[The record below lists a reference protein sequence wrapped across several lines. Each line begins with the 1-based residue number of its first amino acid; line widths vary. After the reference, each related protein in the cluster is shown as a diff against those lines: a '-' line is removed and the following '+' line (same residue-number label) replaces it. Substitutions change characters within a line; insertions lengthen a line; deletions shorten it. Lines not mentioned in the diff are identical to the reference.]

1 MGGRLGNSS
10 ADSMVVKNVE
20 KTEEGALAAEGQT
33 SEVVQNGAAD
43 QNGNSCKDEEST
55 KNSKVESKENTY
67 TNLTVCFICSKPATE
82 TCDKCNLVAFC
93 SEEHKKLHRPE
104 NFCFPFM
111 VEQKEGVGRYVVAV
125 RDIEPLELVMWDAAA
140 ALGPRMG
147 CPPVCLQCLKPS
159 DGSYR
164 CESCS
169 WPVCDQKCSQG
180 NAHKIECETLKNAAE
195 KVEFTNFQEPHDS
208 YRCIAPLR
216 LLKVQQKIPEVWER
230 LSYLMDHNEDR
241 IKDDVL
247 WNTYQ
252 TSVNKFL
259 KSSDP
264 TLKDEDIN
272 RTVGLLWTN
281 AFACSN
287 GGGQA
292 IFPTFSFMSHS
303 CVPNCTHS
311 VFPNKTLALQAKTKI
326 KAGEEFTISYIS
338 TLQGSLKRRMKLHD
352 KWFFDCRCPRC
363 MDPTELGSF
372 TSAHLCQ
379 VCNLPEAY
387 IIPTEVEI
395 DSAPWKCQKCG
406 LLSPAEEL
414 NKKETEIA
422 MDMQKLDNNSLVG
435 FEEFHE
441 TTLTMLHP
449 NHYLNILLKR
459 HLIGLY
465 SGVLGQLETEDLER
479 VKRYCEVVDGVYQI
493 IDPGYQKERGTILR
507 ALCEVSKML
516 AKKYLTDKTET
527 EEQFSERVKKCC
539 DLFQEGQKCMF
550 VRLKKDPNDV
560 SKYLVVARKD
570 PVALSS

>member
-1 MGGRLGNSS
+1 MGTLVRIRSLQ
-10 ADSMVVKNVE
+10 K
-20 KTEEGALAAEGQT
+20 KTKEEA
-33 SEVVQNGAAD
+33 
-43 QNGNSCKDEEST
+43 
-55 KNSKVESKENTY
+55 KENTY
-67 TNLTVCFICSKPATE
+67 TNLKVCFICSKPATMVCE
-82 TCDKCNLVAFC
+82 YCGLVAFC

-147 CPPVCLQCLKPS
+147 CAPVCLQCLKPV

-164 CESCS
+164 CEICN
-169 WPVCDQKCSQG
+169 WPFCNKKCSEG
-180 NAHKIECETLKNAAE
+180 NAHKIECETLKNAKE
-195 KVEFTNFQEPHDS
+195 KVEFKNFQDPNDY

-216 LLKVQQKIPEVWER
+216 LLRVKEKIPEVWER

-241 IKDDVL
+241 VKDEEL
-247 WNTYQ
+247 WNIYQ
-252 TSVNKFL
+252 NSVNKFL
-259 KSSDP
+259 KSADP
-264 TLKDEDIN
+264 NLSDEDIN
-272 RTVGLLWTN
+272 RAVGLFWTN

-303 CVPNCTHS
+303 CVPNCAHS

-352 KWFFDCRCPRC
+352 KWYFDCRCPRC

-379 VCNLPEAY
+379 VCNCPEAY
-387 IIPTEVEI
+387 IIPTEVEN
-395 DSAPWKCQKCG
+395 DSAPWKCNKCG
-406 LLSPAEEL
+406 LLSQAEEL

-422 MDMQKLDNNSLVG
+422 MNMQKLENNSLLA

-441 TTLTMLHP
+441 NTLTMLHP
-449 NHYLNILLKR
+449 NHYLNVLLKR
-459 HLIGLY
+459 HLVGLY
-465 SGVLGQLETEDLER
+465 SGVLEQLETEDLER
-479 VKRYCEVVDGVYQI
+479 VKRYCEEVDTVYKI

-516 AKKYLTDKTET
+516 AKKYLNDKTET
-527 EEQFSERVKKCC
+527 EEQFSERVKKCI

-570 PVALSS
+570 PVALSA

>member
-1 MGGRLGNSS
+1 MVDEVRVENGEEVEAEALATQEQASEEAENGAPDQNGNTCKDEE
-10 ADSMVVKNVE
+10 AKE
-20 KTEEGALAAEGQT
+20 KTEEA
-33 SEVVQNGAAD
+33 V
-43 QNGNSCKDEEST
+43 
-55 KNSKVESKENTY
+55 KENTY
-67 TNLTVCFICSKPATE
+67 TNLKVCFLCAKPAIE

-93 SEEHKKLHRPE
+93 GEEHKKLHRPE

-125 RDIEPLELVMWDAAA
+125 RDIEPLELVMWDNAA

-147 CPPVCLQCLKPS
+147 CPPVCLQCLKPC
-159 DGSYR
+159 DGSFR
-164 CESCS
+164 CEKCN
-169 WPVCDQKCSQG
+169 WPMCDKKCADG
-180 NAHKIECETLKNAAE
+180 NAHKIECETLKNAKE
-195 KVEFTNFQEPHDS
+195 KVEFTNFKDAHDT

-230 LSYLMDHNEDR
+230 LSYLMDHNDDR
-241 IKDDVL
+241 VKEPEL

-259 KSSDP
+259 QSSDP
-264 TLKDEDIN
+264 SLKDEDIN
-272 RTVGLLWTN
+272 RAVGLLWTN

-292 IFPTFSFMSHS
+292 VFPTFSFMSHS
-303 CVPNCTHS
+303 CVPNCAHS
-311 VFPNKTLALQAKTKI
+311 VFPNKTLALQAKIKI
-326 KAGEEFTISYIS
+326 NAGEEFTISYIS
-338 TLQGSLKRRMKLHD
+338 TVQGSLKRRMKLHD
-352 KWFFDCRCPRC
+352 KWYFDCKCARC
-363 MDPTELGSF
+363 MDPTEMGSF

-379 VCNLPEAY
+379 ICNCPEGYVIA
-387 IIPTEVEI
+387 TEVEN
-395 DSAPWKCQKCG
+395 DSAPWKCNKCG
-406 LLSPAEEL
+406 ILTPAEEL

-422 MDMQKLDNNSLVG
+422 MDLQKVDNSSLVA

-441 TTLTMLHP
+441 NTLTLLHP

-459 HLIGLY
+459 HLVGLY
-465 SGVLGQLETEDLER
+465 SSVLSQLEAEDLER
-479 VKRYCEVVDGVYQI
+479 VKRYCEEVDAVYQI

-507 ALCEVSKML
+507 ALCEVSKLL
-516 AKKYLTDKTET
+516 AKKYLNDKTET
-527 EEQFSERVKKCC
+527 EDQFSVRVKKCI

-550 VRLKKDPNDV
+550 VRLKKDQNEH

>member
-1 MGGRLGNSS
+1 
-10 ADSMVVKNVE
+10 MVGQVTAE
-20 KTEEGALAAEGQT
+20 KEEESPLAAQEQG
-33 SEVVQNGAAD
+33 SEVAHNGDAD
-43 QNGNSCKDEEST
+43 QNGNTEEES
-55 KNSKVESKENTY
+55 SKKATEEAKENTY
-67 TNLTVCFICSKPATE
+67 TNLKVCFICSKPATE
-82 TCDKCNLVAFC
+82 VCDKCGLVAFC
-93 SEEHKKLHRPE
+93 SEAHKKLHRPE

-111 VEQKEGVGRYVVAV
+111 VEQREGVGRYVVAV
-125 RDIEPLELVMWDAAA
+125 RDIEPLELVMWDSAA

-147 CPPVCLQCLKPS
+147 CAPCCLQCLKPV
-159 DGSYR
+159 DGSYF
-164 CESCS
+164 CQVCS
-169 WPVCDQKCSQG
+169 WPVCNEKCSAG
-180 NAHKIECETLKNAAE
+180 TAHKIECETLKNVKE
-195 KVEFTNFQEPHDS
+195 KVEFTDFKSPHDF

-216 LLKVQQKIPEVWER
+216 LLKVKEKIPEVWER

-241 IKDDVL
+241 VKDEEL

-252 TSVNKFL
+252 NSVNKFL
-259 KSSDP
+259 KSCDP
-264 TLKDEDIN
+264 NLKDEDID
-272 RTVGLLWTN
+272 RAVGLLWTN

-303 CVPNCTHS
+303 CVPNCAHS

-352 KWFFDCRCPRC
+352 KWFFDCGCPRC

-379 VCNLPEAY
+379 VCNCPEGVVL
-387 IIPTEVEI
+387 PTEVGN

-406 LLSPAEEL
+406 LLTPAEEL

-422 MDMQKLDNNSLVG
+422 MDMQKLDNNSLLA

-441 TTLTMLHP
+441 NTLTLLHP
-449 NHYLNILLKR
+449 NHYLNVLLKR
-459 HLIGLY
+459 HLVGLY
-465 SGVLGQLETEDLER
+465 SGVLAQLETEDLER
-479 VKRYCEVVDGVYQI
+479 VKRYCEEVDAVYQI

-527 EEQFSERVKKCC
+527 EEQFSERVKKCVE
-539 DLFQEGQKCMF
+539 LFQEGQKCMF
-550 VRLKKDPNDV
+550 VRLKKSHQEAELRGTRPQ
-560 SKYLVVARKD
+560 
-570 PVALSS
+570 P